1 MRKCRGMLLLSL
13 AICVFCLC
21 SGCND
26 QNLLLSEQ
34 QKADSSEE
42 VLSSEQQKANP
53 AKEALSLEEHKAG
66 VTEEKRSPE
75 KQIENDEETLSQ
87 ELEIAD
93 AIAEILNKATKEL
106 AGGYRIDDSFLL
118 WLAGRYDRESVYALQ
133 QAVRENQGQ
142 MEDWYEITGK
152 SLHVLWVEYCRETK
166 MQEHY
171 LEKVYEKECSGKDRV
186 TMDFTGDI
194 NLAEGWSTT
203 RYLDGTN
210 GNIQDC
216 FSSAL
221 WEEMQS
227 VDILMINNEFTY
239 SDRGEALAGKAYTF
253 RAKPQRVDAIAEIGT
268 DVLSLA
274 NNHVYDY
281 GEEALLDTL
290 DVIEETGIPYVG
302 AGKNLEEAKK
312 PVYFIA
318 NGRKIAIVSATQIE
332 RSTNYTREATDDSA
346 GVLKTLNPDKFL
358 SVIQEA
364 DACSD
369 YVIAFVHWGTENT
382 NYYEGDQVDL
392 SRKFIDAGADVIIGG
407 HTHCLQGFDYYNGK
421 PIIYSLGNYWFND
434 RTIDTGLF
442 QVTIHTDSNEIEF
455 RFLPCIQRGC
465 VTSLVE
471 DEGEKQRILGF
482 MQRISSSNVSIGED
496 GIVTETP

>member
-1 MRKCRGMLLLSL
+1 MIKIFYYQSSRRRIL
-13 AICVFCLC
+13 
-21 SGCND
+21 
-26 QNLLLSEQ
+26 
-34 QKADSSEE
+34 QKRNYLQSNRRRT
-42 VLSSEQQKANP
+42 L

-253 RAKPQRVDAIAEIGT
+253 GQ
-268 DVLSLA
+268 S
-274 NNHVYDY
+274 
-281 GEEALLDTL
+281 
-290 DVIEETGIPYVG
+290 
-302 AGKNLEEAKK
+302 
-312 PVYFIA
+312 
-318 NGRKIAIVSATQIE
+318 
-332 RSTNYTREATDDSA
+332 RS
-346 GVLKTLNPDKFL
+346 VWM
-358 SVIQEA
+358 Q
-364 DACSD
+364 
-369 YVIAFVHWGTENT
+369 
-382 NYYEGDQVDL
+382 
-392 SRKFIDAGADVIIGG
+392 SRKSER
-407 HTHCLQGFDYYNGK
+407 TCCLSPITMSMITGK
-421 PIIYSLGNYWFND
+421 RRCLIRL
-434 RTIDTGLF
+434 
-442 QVTIHTDSNEIEF
+442 
-455 RFLPCIQRGC
+455 
-465 VTSLVE
+465 
-471 DEGEKQRILGF
+471 
-482 MQRISSSNVSIGED
+482 M
-496 GIVTETP
+496 

>member
-1 MRKCRGMLLLSL
+1 M
-13 AICVFCLC
+13 
-21 SGCND
+21 
-26 QNLLLSEQ
+26 
-34 QKADSSEE
+34 
-42 VLSSEQQKANP
+42 
-53 AKEALSLEEHKAG
+53 
-66 VTEEKRSPE
+66 
-75 KQIENDEETLSQ
+75 
-87 ELEIAD
+87 
-93 AIAEILNKATKEL
+93 
-106 AGGYRIDDSFLL
+106 
-118 WLAGRYDRESVYALQ
+118 
-133 QAVRENQGQ
+133 
-142 MEDWYEITGK
+142 
-152 SLHVLWVEYCRETK
+152 
-166 MQEHY
+166 
-171 LEKVYEKECSGKDRV
+171 
-186 TMDFTGDI
+186 
-194 NLAEGWSTT
+194 
-203 RYLDGTN
+203 
-210 GNIQDC
+210 
-216 FSSAL
+216 
-221 WEEMQS
+221 
-227 VDILMINNEFTY
+227 
-239 SDRGEALAGKAYTF
+239 
-253 RAKPQRVDAIAEIGT
+253 
-268 DVLSLA
+268 
-274 NNHVYDY
+274 
-281 GEEALLDTL
+281 
-290 DVIEETGIPYVG
+290 IEETGIPYVG

-332 RSTNYTREATDDSA
+332 RSTNYTKEATDDSA

-364 DACSD
+364 DTCSD
-369 YVIAFVHWGTENT
+369 YVIVFVHWGTENT